1 MPRTEEQYKEIRE
14 KSRNLIIQTALKLFA
29 LKGYHGTS
37 IADIAK
43 EAGISKGLAYNYFK
57 SKSDLI
63 EVVLEQLGVEV
74 NQMFAGIESISDP
87 YEKLRLF
94 IEGTLDSIKNDEE
107 FWSLYFGLSLQHDVL
122 EISKKVLGNIIEQT
136 FGLIE
141 TLFIEIGVKDAKAE
155 ARIFGAILD
164 GVGVHYVYDKKNYPL
179 EKVKQQLIKKYSR
192 DGLASLT
199 I

>member
-29 LKGYHGTS
+29 QKGYHGTS

-74 NQMFAGIESISDP
+74 NKMFAGIESISDP

-141 TLFIEIGVKDAKAE
+141 TLFTEIGIKDAKAE

-179 EKVKQQLIKKYSR
+179 EEVKQQLIKKYSR
-192 DGLASLT
+192 DGLANLLK
-199 I
+199 